1 MQPLISESMNLETER
16 RNLIEELGV
25 HLEGN
30 NLAPLAARILA
41 TLILSG
47 KKGVTFEELVK
58 DLNAGKSTVST
69 HLDHLQNTNRVTY
82 FTKPGERKRYFVIDP
97 NLILNV
103 MEEMLN
109 KWERERKLHVRI
121 RDYKQE
127 CNLKA
132 TQTGD
137 FQFDLEFQDDFLTFL
152 EETSTAVKKFK
163 TRLLARYNDNQTP

>member
-1 MQPLISESMNLETER
+1 MDLEIER
-16 RNLIEELGV
+16 KNLIEELGV
-25 HLEGN
+25 HLEGEH
-30 NLAPLAARILA
+30 LAPLAARILA

-47 KKGVTFEELVK
+47 KKGVTFEELVNELK
-58 DLNAGKSTVST
+58 AGKSTVST

-109 KWERERKLHVRI
+109 KWERERKLHLRI

-127 CNLKA
+127 CNQRAAKNE
-132 TQTGD
+132 G
-137 FQFDLEFQDDFLTFL
+137 FQFDLEVQDDFLTFL
-152 EETSTAVKKFK
+152 EETSTAVKKLK
-163 TRLLARYNDNQTP
+163 TRLLARYNEN

>member
-1 MQPLISESMNLETER
+1 MDLEIER
-16 RNLIEELGV
+16 KNLIEELGV
-25 HLEGN
+25 HLEGEH
-30 NLAPLAARILA
+30 LAPLAARILA

-47 KKGVTFEELVK
+47 KKGVTFEELVNELK
-58 DLNAGKSTVST
+58 AGKSTVST

-109 KWERERKLHVRI
+109 KWERERKLHLRI

-127 CNLKA
+127 CNQRAAK
-132 TQTGD
+132 TEG
-137 FQFDLEFQDDFLTFL
+137 FQFDLEVQDDFLTFL
-152 EETSTAVKKFK
+152 EETSTAVKKLK
-163 TRLLARYNDNQTP
+163 TRLLARYNEN

>member
-1 MQPLISESMNLETER
+1 MDLEIER
-16 RNLIEELGV
+16 KNLIEELGV
-25 HLEGN
+25 HMEGDH
-30 NLAPLAARILA
+30 LAPLAARILA

-47 KKGVTFEELVK
+47 KKGVTFEELVNE
-58 DLNAGKSTVST
+58 LNAGKSTVST

-109 KWERERKLHVRI
+109 KWEKERKLHLRI
-121 RDYKQE
+121 RDYKQA
-127 CNLKA
+127 CNQKA
-132 TQTGD
+132 ANTGG
-137 FQFDLEFQDDFLTFL
+137 FKFDLEVQDDFLTFL

-163 TRLLARYNDNQTP
+163 TRLLARYNEN